1 MLGFGALG
9 ELALGQVA
17 TDDKALS
24 VDVGAFVIAGQD
36 VGLYATRYLTA
47 ETGVF
52 TLTFNSAELA
62 RGRLGLSVTSG
73 GGVRGLRASSG
84 GGVRGLNASAGG
96 GGKGLRIRA

>member
-9 ELALGQVA
+9 ELALGQA
-17 TDDKALS
+17 SDENRALA

-52 TLTFNSAELA
+52 TLTFKSAERA
-62 RGRLGLSVTSG
+62 RSRLGLSVT
-73 GGVRGLRASSG
+73 SG

>member
-9 ELALGQVA
+9 ELALGHA
-17 TDDKALS
+17 SDENRYLA

-52 TLTFNSAELA
+52 TLTFNSAERA
-62 RGRLGLSVTSG
+62 RSRLGLSVT
-73 GGVRGLRASSG
+73 SG

>member
-1 MLGFGALG
+1 MLGFAALG
-9 ELALGQVA
+9 ENALGEFANVA
-17 TDDKALS
+17 SLTISGQS
-24 VDVGAFVIAGQD
+24 VGLTISGQS

-52 TLTFNSAELA
+52 TLTFNSAERA
-62 RGRLGLSVTSG
+62 RSRLGLSVT
-73 GGVRGLRASSG
+73 SG